1 MGATQAT
8 AKPVGP
14 VTATSGLNVRI
25 RSQNQTTVV
34 IEWDLPPWQE
44 GFLPTVDGSEI
55 LPDGKR
61 HPNTSQTQNW
71 VKFSKIRDGRQ
82 HRYGVNV
89 LGVVEGGD
97 VLA

>member
-1 MGATQAT
+1 MGSSSVTTQ
-8 AKPVGP
+8 PVGP
-14 VTATSGLNVRI
+14 VTTVTGLNVRVQ
-25 RSQNQTTVV
+25 SQNSTTVTV
-34 IEWDLPPWQE
+34 QWDRPDWQE

-71 VKFSKIRDGRQ
+71 VKFSKVRDGQQ

-89 LGVVEGGD
+89 LGVVDSGD
-97 VLA
+97 VFA